1 MYIWK
6 KAFYLVIFFTSAL
19 IGHAQIDSTQHIIDG
34 RRNSGDQTK
43 KPYLILICGD
53 GFRYDYAEKYH
64 ATNLLRFSAEGIR
77 AESMIPSYPSVTHPN
92 HFAIV
97 SGLYPSH
104 SGIVGNNFYDPALKK
119 YFKGSESVWFGE
131 EPIWITAEKQHML
144 TASFFWIDASTP
156 MRGMLP
162 TYYYQVNEKKNVL
175 IDERIRTL
183 KNWLSLPEDQRPH
196 FLAFYFPDTDH
207 QGHEFGPDAPET
219 AAAVRYIDSAV
230 GQINDAA
237 QASGL
242 PVNFIFV
249 SDHGMTKVDQ
259 THPAV
264 IPKTAFADTQFV
276 VNYQTAV
283 ANLYAKDPSYIQPA
297 YEQLKAGA
305 DAGSYDVYL
314 AADVPE
320 ELHYGAKDDKY
331 HRIGD
336 IIVIAKWPKTFNPHS
351 SIGIHGFNPYLVKDV
366 RASFYAWGPAFKQH
380 KHIAPFQNVEVYDV
394 MTTILGIQGLPN
406 DGKGVLAKEILK

>member
-6 KAFYLVIFFTSAL
+6 KVNCLVIFFSLAL
-19 IGHAQIDSTQHIIDG
+19 MASAQIDSTQHITDG
-34 RRNSGDQTK
+34 RRNSGEQAK

-64 ATNLLRFSAEGIR
+64 ATNLLKLSAEGVR

-97 SGLYPSH
+97 SGLYPAH

-119 YFKGSESVWFGE
+119 YFKQTESVWFGE
-131 EPIWITAEKQHML
+131 EPIWVTAEKQHML

-156 MRGMLP
+156 MQGMLP
-162 TYYYQVNEKKNVL
+162 TYYYKVNEKKNVL
-175 IDERIRTL
+175 IEDRLQTL
-183 KNWLSLPEDQRPH
+183 RNWLNLPEDQRPH
-196 FLAFYFPDTDH
+196 FLALYFPDTDH
-207 QGHEFGPDAPET
+207 QGHTFGPDAPET
-219 AAAVRYIDSAV
+219 GAAVRYIDSAV
-230 GQINDAA
+230 GQINEVA

-259 THPAV
+259 DHPAV
-264 IPKTAFADTQFV
+264 IPRAPADSQFV
-276 VNYQTAV
+276 INYQTAV
-283 ANLYAKDPSYIQPA
+283 ANLYVKDPSFIQPT
-297 YEQLKAGA
+297 YERLKAGEA
-305 DAGSYDVYL
+305 AGGYDVYL
-314 AADVPE
+314 SSDVPA

-331 HRIGD
+331 KRVGD
-336 IIVIAKWPKTFNPHS
+336 IIVIAKWPKTFNPKS

-380 KHIAPFQNVEVYDV
+380 LQIKPFQNVEVYDV
-394 MTTILGIQGLPN
+394 MTKILGIQPRPN
-406 DGKGVLAKEILK
+406 DGTGALAKEILK

>member
-1 MYIWK
+1 MYICK
-6 KAFYLVIFFTSAL
+6 KVLFLVVTFAL
-19 IGHAQIDSTQHIIDG
+19 ALVGRAQIDSTQHIIDG
-34 RRNSGDQTK
+34 RRNSGEQAG

-64 ATNLLRFSAEGIR
+64 ATNLLRLSAEGVR

-119 YFKGSESVWFGE
+119 YFKGSEPVWFGE
-131 EPIWITAEKQHML
+131 EPIWVTAEKQHML

-156 MRGMLP
+156 MQGMLP
-162 TYYYQVNEKKNVL
+162 TYYYKVNLNKDVL
-175 IDERIRTL
+175 ITERIRTL

-207 QGHEFGPDAPET
+207 QGHTFGPDAPET
-219 AAAVRYIDSAV
+219 GVAVRFIDSAV
-230 GQINDAA
+230 GQINEVAK
-237 QASGL
+237 ASGL

-259 THPAV
+259 DHPAV
-264 IPKTAFADTQFV
+264 IPKVLADSEFV

-283 ANLYAKDPSYIQPA
+283 ANLYAKDPSFIQPA
-297 YEQLKAGA
+297 YEKLKAGA
-305 DAGSYDVYL
+305 VAGGYDVYL
-314 AADVPE
+314 ASDVPA
-320 ELHYGAKDDKY
+320 ELHYSAKDDKY
-331 HRIGD
+331 KRIGD
-336 IIVIAKWPKTFNPHS
+336 IVVIAKWPKTFNPKS

-380 KHIAPFQNVEVYDV
+380 LQIAPFQNVEVYGV
-394 MTTILGIQGLPN
+394 MTQLLGIRPLPN
-406 DGKGVLAKEILK
+406 DGTGMLAREILK

>member
-1 MYIWK
+1 MHIWK
-6 KAFYLVIFFTSAL
+6 KAFYLVLFFALALVGSA
-19 IGHAQIDSTQHIIDG
+19 QVDSTQHIIDG
-34 RRNSGDQTK
+34 RRNSGEQAK

-64 ATNLLRFSAEGIR
+64 ATNLLKLSAEGVR

-97 SGLYPSH
+97 SGLYPAH

-119 YFKGSESVWFGE
+119 YFKQTESVWFGE
-131 EPIWITAEKQHML
+131 EPIWVTAEKQHML

-156 MRGMLP
+156 MQGMLP
-162 TYYYQVNEKKNVL
+162 TYYYKVNENKNVL
-175 IDERIRTL
+175 IEQRLRTL
-183 KNWLSLPEDQRPH
+183 RNWLSLPEDQRPH
-196 FLAFYFPDTDH
+196 FLALYFPDTDH
-207 QGHEFGPDAPET
+207 QGHTFGPDAPET
-219 AAAVRYIDSAV
+219 GVAVRFIDSAV
-230 GQINDAA
+230 GQINKVA

-259 THPAV
+259 EHPAV
-264 IPKTAFADTQFV
+264 IPKAFADTQFV

-283 ANLYAKDPSYIQPA
+283 ANLYAKDPSFIQPA
-297 YEQLKAGA
+297 YEKLKAGEA
-305 DAGSYDVYL
+305 AGSYDVYL
-314 AADVPE
+314 SSDVPA

-331 HRIGD
+331 KRVGD
-336 IIVIAKWPKTFNPHS
+336 IIVIAKWPKTFNPKS

-380 KHIAPFQNVEVYDV
+380 LHIAPFQNVEVYDV
-394 MTTILGIQGLPN
+394 MTKILGIQPLPN
-406 DGKGVLAKEILK
+406 DGTGALAKEILK